1 MSFFKTS
8 DGVKLFYVDKG
19 EGRPIVLI
27 HGWSG
32 DHTTFAEP
40 IESLSRDFRV
50 VAYDLRGHGQSE
62 RPDQGLT
69 LRRFAQDLEE
79 LMEQLG
85 LTEVTLAGH
94 SMGASTGF
102 EYIRNHGTDRLS
114 SFTIFDMT
122 PKLVNGEGWNHG
134 LWHGEYS
141 RSDAD
146 RDLTQMYEEFVGFSK
161 PFMKRTVPYLSESEL
176 EELLKLSAT
185 NSPHVLA
192 AMWHAM
198 VTADYR
204 DMLDDI
210 RVPAQIVYGDKST
223 LYSKETAG
231 YLNKQIPDSTVIPF
245 ENCTHMLTAEN
256 PGRVEEVIR
265 QAASTPASKA

>member
-1 MSFFKTS
+1 MAFFKTS
-8 DGVKLFYVDKG
+8 DGVNLFYVEKG
-19 EGRPIVLI
+19 EGRPIVLV

-40 IESLSRDFRV
+40 IERLSNDFRV
-50 VAYDLRGHGQSE
+50 VAYDLRGHGQSD
-62 RPDQGLT
+62 RTDQGLT
-69 LRRFAQDLEE
+69 LQRFAHDLEE
-79 LMEQLG
+79 LMDHLG
-85 LTEVTLAGH
+85 LGEVTLAGH

-102 EYIRNHGTDRLS
+102 EYIRNHGTGRLR

-122 PKLVNGEGWNHG
+122 PKLVNEDGWNLG

-141 RSDAD
+141 RADAD
-146 RDLTQMYEEFVGFSK
+146 SDLTQMYGEFEGFTRT
-161 PFMKRTVPYLSESEL
+161 FMKRTVPYLSEAEL
-176 EELLKLSAT
+176 EEMLKLSAS

-204 DMLDDI
+204 DMLADI
-210 RVPAQIVYGDKST
+210 TVPAQIVYGDKST
-223 LYSKETAG
+223 LYSKDTADF
-231 YLNKQIPDSTVIPF
+231 LNGQIPDSTVIAF

-256 PGRVEEVIR
+256 PGKVEEVIR
-265 QAASTPASKA
+265 QAASNPAAKA

>member
-1 MSFFKTS
+1 MAFFETI
-8 DGVKLFYVDKG
+8 DGMNLFYVDKG
-19 EGRPIVLI
+19 KGQPIVLV

-40 IESLSRDFRV
+40 IESLSNDFRV
-50 VAYDLRGHGQSE
+50 VAYDLRGHGQSD
-62 RPDQGLT
+62 RTDQGLT

-79 LMEQLG
+79 LMQHLG
-85 LTEVTLAGH
+85 LSGVTLAGH

-102 EYIRNHGTDRLS
+102 EYIRNHGTDRLR

-122 PKLVNGEGWNHG
+122 PKLVNEEGWNLG
-134 LWHGEYS
+134 LWHGEYT
-141 RSDAD
+141 RPDAD
-146 RDLTQMYEEFVGFSK
+146 RDLTQMYEEFEGFSRT
-161 PFMKRTVPYLSESEL
+161 FMKRTVPYLSETEL
-176 EELLKLSAT
+176 EEMLKLSAS

-204 DMLDDI
+204 DMLAGI
-210 RVPAQIVYGDKST
+210 TVPAQIVYGDKST
-223 LYSKETAG
+223 LYSKETAA
-231 YLNKQIPDSTVIPF
+231 YLNGQIPDSKVIAF

-256 PGRVEEVIR
+256 PDRVEEVIR
-265 QAASTPASKA
+265 QAAGTPASKA

>member
-1 MSFFKTS
+1 MAFFETN

-19 EGRPIVLI
+19 KGQPIVLV

-40 IESLSRDFRV
+40 IESLSNNFRV
-50 VAYDLRGHGQSE
+50 VAYDLRGHGQSD
-62 RPDQGLT
+62 RTDQGLT
-69 LRRFAQDLEE
+69 LRRFARDLKE
-79 LMEQLG
+79 LMQHLD
-85 LTEVTLAGH
+85 LSEVTLAGH

-102 EYIRNHGTDRLS
+102 EYIRNHGTDRLRT
-114 SFTIFDMT
+114 FTILDMT
-122 PKLVNGEGWNHG
+122 PKLINDEGWNLG
-134 LWHGEYS
+134 LWHGEYT

-146 RDLTQMYEEFVGFSK
+146 RDLTQMYEEFEGFSRT
-161 PFMKRTVPYLSESEL
+161 FMKRTVPYLNATEL
-176 EELLKLSAT
+176 EKTLKLSAA

-204 DMLDDI
+204 DMLADI
-210 RVPAQIVYGDKST
+210 TVPAQIAYGEKST
-223 LYSKETAG
+223 LYSKETAD
-231 YLNKQIPDSTVIPF
+231 YLNERIADSTVIAF

-265 QAASTPASKA
+265 QAAGTPATKA